1 MSDSDN
7 TPAAPPATPAPA
19 AATVPVKSLDD
30 AQAALDEAQKRAAGI
45 TGADADYVREQLAM
59 FEAQIKTMRE
69 DYDGAGYIRTDQL
82 TEEQRQLLFST
93 KPENRGGFLSFL
105 DRILHDPWG

>member
-1 MSDSDN
+1 MTDSE
-7 TPAAPPATPAPA
+7 TPSTASPATPPPAAP
-19 AATVPVKSLDD
+19 TVPVQSLDD
-30 AQAALDEAQKRAAGI
+30 AQAALNEARKRAAGK
-45 TGADADYVREQLAM
+45 TGADADHVREQLTM
-59 FEAQIKTMRE
+59 FEGQLEKLRE

-93 KPENRGGFLSFL
+93 KPENKGGFLAFL